1 MTQRKPSPRYAH
13 LGDGQVGRAQ
23 QVLGAFNAAPGEIAD
38 RRLAVCGLEAAGE
51 MVFGH
56 AGHRRQPVQV
66 ERVAVVAVVAVDV
79 VARTAQCANSA
90 IATECEPD
98 FGTTPD

>member
-1 MTQRKPSPRYAH
+1 
-13 LGDGQVGRAQ
+13 
-23 QVLGAFNAAPGEIAD
+23 
-38 RRLAVCGLEAAGE
+38 

-66 ERVAVVAVVAVDV
+66 ERVAVVAVEV

-90 IATECEPD
+90 TATECEPD